1 MRQINNFTA
10 ICVFL
15 LFLSCSLKNTGQ
27 SEENAK
33 TNKKSDKEITSR
45 QIEKSDKIVWLSY
58 DEAVELSRK
67 EPKKIFVDVYTNWCG
82 WCKRMDATTLQDPAI
97 VGYMNE
103 KFYAVKLNA
112 ESNKKVNYKGTEM
125 TEQQLASRIFKASGY
140 PTTVYL
146 TPDEDILQPIP
157 GYLDVDM
164 LNKILHFYGDEHFK
178 TTSWERFSKS
188 FNSNE

>member
-1 MRQINNFTA
+1 MRSINYLAVISTL
-10 ICVFL
+10 I

-27 SEENAK
+27 SNTGEGSK
-33 TNKKSDKEITSR
+33 KEISPR

-67 EPKKIFVDVYTNWCG
+67 KPKKIFVDVYTSWCG

-97 VGYMNE
+97 VDYMNE

-112 ESNKKVNYKGTEM
+112 ESNKKVTYKGTEM
-125 TEQQLASRIFKASGY
+125 TEQQLASRIFRASGY

-146 TPDEDILQPIP
+146 TPDEELLQPIP

-178 TTSWERFSKS
+178 TTSWDRFSKS
-188 FNSNE
+188 FNANE